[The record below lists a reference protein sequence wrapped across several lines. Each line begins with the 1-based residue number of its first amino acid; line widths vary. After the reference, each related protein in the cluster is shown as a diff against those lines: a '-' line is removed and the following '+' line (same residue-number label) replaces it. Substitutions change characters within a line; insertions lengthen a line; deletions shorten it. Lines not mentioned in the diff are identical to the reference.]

1 MAYTS
6 IWRVRGWLGKS
17 LIYIEDPEKTKNP
30 QFYNN
35 GATERSRENLN
46 DVIAYAV
53 NHSMTSRFNEDT
65 ELLHQFVSGINCCST
80 TARTEMM
87 AVKKKYGKEDG
98 TIAYHGIQS
107 FAPNEASPQLV
118 HEIGL
123 KLAQRLW
130 GEEYQVVVATHL
142 DKELH
147 LHNHFIVNTV
157 SFRGGRKYHR
167 TKDDYREMRRVS
179 DELCREYGLSIIDQS
194 VPKKRMHYGDYRA
207 AQQGKPYWSKIL
219 RDDLDEII
227 QQSMTERQFFD
238 HLQKRGYIVKFIR
251 GGEDISIRPPGKD
264 RFMRPARQLG
274 EDYTLGSIRRRILQ
288 QEQAKRFLPEPKP
301 RRRQVQLKG
310 TFRKTRKYRGLR
322 ALYFHYCYLLGVFPR
337 KRTQSRKRL
346 HFLLREDLLKLEQIT
361 KEAQLLG
368 THRIDTAEQLS
379 LYQSEVEERIH
390 LLTEQRRELYR
401 QQRTVDVKND
411 SEFAAEV
418 KADIAKKT
426 AELRQLRKEL
436 ALCNNIAVRSGV
448 IEERIRTIQEEQR
461 KEEKQYEQCR
471 RRSGTN
477 R

>member
-6 IWRVRGWLGKS
+6 IWRVRGRLGKS
-17 LIYIEDPEKTKNP
+17 LVYIEDPEKTNNP

-35 GATERSRENLN
+35 GAAERSRENLN
-46 DVIAYAV
+46 DVIAYGV
-53 NHSMTSRFNEDT
+53 NQSKTSRFDENT
-65 ELLHQFVSGINCCST
+65 ELLHQFVSGINCYPT

-130 GEEYQVVVATHL
+130 GEDYQVVVATHL
-142 DKELH
+142 DKEHH
-147 LHNHFIVNTV
+147 LHNHFLVNTV

-179 DELCREYGLSIIDQS
+179 DELCREYGLSVIDQN
-194 VPKKRMHYGDYRA
+194 VLKKRMHYGDYRA
-207 AQQGKPYWSKIL
+207 AQQGKSYWKQIL

-227 QQSMTERQFFD
+227 QQSMTERQFFEN
-238 HLQKRGYIVKFIR
+238 LQKRGYTVKFIR
-251 GGEDISIRPPGKD
+251 DGEDISIRPPGKE

-274 EDYTLGSIRRRILQ
+274 EEYTLEAIRKRILQ

-301 RRRQVQLKG
+301 RVRQAQLKG

-322 ALYFHYCYLLGVFPR
+322 ALYFHYCYLLGIFPR
-337 KRTQSRKRL
+337 KRPQNRKRL
-346 HFLLREDLLKLEQIT
+346 HFLLREDLLKMEQIT

-368 THRIDTAEQLS
+368 AHHIDTAEQLS
-379 LYQSEVEERIH
+379 LYQSAVEQRMH

-411 SEFAAEV
+411 SELAAEV

-436 ALCNNIAVRSGV
+436 ALCNNIVVRSGV

-461 KEEKQYEQCR
+461 KEEKQHEQCR